1 MKKDGGYVLMS
12 VDESGE
18 NLTLEYYDA
27 EGNLTQ
33 TKQCTRA

>member
-1 MKKDGGYVLMS
+1 MS
-12 VDESGE
+12 VDESRQ

-27 EGNLTQ
+27 DGNPTQ